1 MNVTFR
7 QLRVFVEVARHL
19 SFVRAAEALFL
30 TQPALSR
37 SIRALE
43 DELGQPLFDRIGR
56 RSELTPF
63 GRDAVERARELV
75 LAADDLR
82 DSARL
87 AGDGHEGVLRIGMG
101 SGPGAMLMTPLLL
114 QVARERPGLTVEAN
128 LIIQERAQALRSQA
142 CQQRQ
147 HRAALGF
154 GQNGHRVAFFQRAAA
169 QHRLEGVEPGRFDDF
184 LQHESPFTNPALPK
198 WALRFVRIG
207 IIIHEISCNWQSM
220 MSPPRKAAPPV
231 FSPREFRASLGMF
244 ATGVT
249 IVTARTAEGER
260 VGLTANSF
268 NSVSLDP
275 PLVLWSLARAAGSLP
290 AFSAGSHYA
299 INILAADQK
308 ALAERF
314 AARGADRWTGVA
326 FTEGAGRAPLLAG
339 AAATFECFNR
349 SRYEEGDHVI
359 FVGEVERCT
368 HRADASPLLFHG
380 GKFYTEHPL

>member
-1 MNVTFR
+1 
-7 QLRVFVEVARHL
+7 
-19 SFVRAAEALFL
+19 
-30 TQPALSR
+30 
-37 SIRALE
+37 
-43 DELGQPLFDRIGR
+43 
-56 RSELTPF
+56 
-63 GRDAVERARELV
+63 
-75 LAADDLR
+75 
-82 DSARL
+82 
-87 AGDGHEGVLRIGMG
+87 
-101 SGPGAMLMTPLLL
+101 
-114 QVARERPGLTVEAN
+114 
-128 LIIQERAQALRSQA
+128 
-142 CQQRQ
+142 
-147 HRAALGF
+147 
-154 GQNGHRVAFFQRAAA
+154 
-169 QHRLEGVEPGRFDDF
+169 
-184 LQHESPFTNPALPK
+184 
-198 WALRFVRIG
+198 
-207 IIIHEISCNWQSM
+207 M

-249 IVTARTAEGER
+249 IVTARTGDGEL

-314 AARGADRWTGVA
+314 AARGADRWAGVA
-326 FTEGAGRAPLLAG
+326 FVEGAGRAPLLAG

-359 FVGEVERCT
+359 FVGEVERCS

-380 GKFYTEHPL
+380 GKFYTEHPLQADSSAPQAPDPRFVGGYLGYLLGQASHAVYRNFERSVAAQGLTHIAWRVLALLHDAHAAAGTAGAPAGVDGAVPVGQLARDVLAKQPTVTKLVQRMADEGLLVLRADPLDQRRTLVAASEAGLKAARILIDEARAQEQGQLAHWSAGEVDTLKRMLQRLAAGA